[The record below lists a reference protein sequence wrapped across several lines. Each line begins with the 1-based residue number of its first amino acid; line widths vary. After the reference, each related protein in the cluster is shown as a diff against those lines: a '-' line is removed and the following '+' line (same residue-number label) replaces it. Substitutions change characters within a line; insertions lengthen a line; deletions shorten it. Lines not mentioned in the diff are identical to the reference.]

1 MTAYLVAS
9 YTITDPE
16 GYAPYP
22 EAVAP
27 TLAPFGGELIAA
39 DFASATLEGE
49 PHPVTVLVR
58 FPSKQAAH
66 DWHGSDAYRAIF
78 HLRRDHSTGTVAI
91 AEGWVNPG

>member
-9 YTITDPE
+9 YTITETE

-27 TLAPFGGELIAA
+27 TLAPFGGELIVA
-39 DFASATLEGE
+39 DFESAMIEGE
-49 PHPVTVLVR
+49 PHPVTVIVR
-58 FPSKQAAH
+58 FPSTQAAH
-66 DWHGSDAYRAIF
+66 DWHTSEAYRSIC

-91 AEGWVNPG
+91 AEGWVNPR

>member
-1 MTAYLVAS
+1 MSAFLVAS

-27 TLAPFGGELIAA
+27 TLEPFGGELVLA
-39 DFASATLEGE
+39 DFESEAIEGQ
-49 PHPVTVLVR
+49 PHPVMIIVK

-66 DWHGSDAYRAIF
+66 DWYASPAYQAVLP
-78 HLRRDHSTGTVAI
+78 LRRNHTEGVAVI
-91 AEGWVNPG
+91 AG